1 MTELVRK
8 IRRKLRVLGEF
19 ASLRGVVFFAQRRVQ
34 GPKARDRLSGFVA
47 RFLPRPA
54 FLRATPT
61 KAAVALE
68 NEGFAMLDGIITP
81 QMAVEMR
88 DYITRQA
95 VRGGY
100 LDEQKSLSI
109 LDPELPDT
117 HVLSVVED
125 GLMSCPYLLDI
136 ANHPEILATVE
147 GIFGCKPTIGYM
159 AAWWSIP
166 TREGKPRHAEN
177 FHRDY
182 DDVAFLKLF
191 IYLTDVEA
199 ENGPHEFIL
208 ASHQDS
214 TLRPIKRYSD
224 GEVMANYSANRL
236 VRFTGKTGTMFIE
249 NTTGLH
255 RGLPVIKDKRLIL
268 QIVYSMLPMAY
279 GPAEPYRRALFQPA
293 STPIDPHVNRVYVG
307 QA

>member
-47 RFLPRPA
+47 RFLPLPA

-147 GIFGCKPTIGYM
+147 GIFGCKPT
-159 AAWWSIP
+159 
-166 TREGKPRHAEN
+166 PRT
-177 FHRDY
+177 
-182 DDVAFLKLF
+182 F
-191 IYLTDVEA
+191 IATTTMSL
-199 ENGPHEFIL
+199 
-208 ASHQDS
+208 SSSCSS
-214 TLRPIKRYSD
+214 T
-224 GEVMANYSANRL
+224 
-236 VRFTGKTGTMFIE
+236 
-249 NTTGLH
+249 
-255 RGLPVIKDKRLIL
+255 
-268 QIVYSMLPMAY
+268 
-279 GPAEPYRRALFQPA
+279 
-293 STPIDPHVNRVYVG
+293 
-307 QA
+307 